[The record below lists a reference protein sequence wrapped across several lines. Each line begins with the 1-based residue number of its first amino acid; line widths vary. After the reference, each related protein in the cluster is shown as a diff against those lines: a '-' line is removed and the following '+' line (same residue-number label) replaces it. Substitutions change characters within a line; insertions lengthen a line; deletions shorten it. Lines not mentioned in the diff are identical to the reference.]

1 MERHGH
7 EDLNAVEATPPQLQ
21 ALRLMEIEDDGPL
34 SAGTI
39 HVGRIP
45 GRMVHAW
52 RVANNLVS
60 KGLARL
66 EGNYLYITE
75 AGRLAIAR
83 ADVRAGKRRQTTGK
97 TNA

>member
-1 MERHGH
+1 MAAEGMEMHGN
-7 EDLNAVEATPPQLQ
+7 EDLKAVEVTPPQLH
-21 ALRLMEIEDDGPL
+21 ALRLMETEDDGPL

-66 EGNYLYITE
+66 EGNHLYITE
-75 AGRLAIAR
+75 AGRKAVQLADASDR
-83 ADVRAGKRRQTTGK
+83 K